1 MGDTSDNNFTRLY
14 SILDKVTS
22 SLSEISKERKELTGS
37 FSNLSQSVESKNSI
51 MNEKFNRLE
60 KVVCS
65 TKININTDINRVRI
79 ENKTIDSG
87 FTDKITIIDI

>member
-51 MNEKFNRLE
+51 MNEK
-60 KVVCS
+60 
-65 TKININTDINRVRI
+65 I
-79 ENKTIDSG
+79 
-87 FTDKITIIDI
+87 